1 MKEKLLFLAFASFG
15 ALGCPASET
24 QAPPDFLHAIRLVES
39 GDRYDT
45 PPGRGGEVGPYQF
58 RSLVWRRYTTAP
70 LAAASTPLADKV
82 ASRHYCWIAR
92 SLRRRGVEASAWN
105 VAAAWNSGL
114 RSVLSGRIPSSTRDY
129 ADRVVNLIGCCAGDR
144 REEPV
149 RIASR

>member
-1 MKEKLLFLAFASFG
+1 VCIGHDASEVIELIPAEIIVRVDRREKLA
-15 ALGCPASET
+15 CET
-24 QAPPDFLHAIRLVES
+24 SD
-39 GDRYDT
+39 
-45 PPGRGGEVGPYQF
+45 GGIV
-58 RSLVWRRYTTAP
+58 RA
-70 LAAASTPLADKV
+70 PLADKV

-114 RSVLSGRIPSSTRDY
+114 RSVLSGRIPASTRDY
-129 ADRVVNLIGCCAGDR
+129 ADRVVNLIGSGADGR